1 MSYEDTN
8 CKQALLLAKANTD
21 KNTEI
26 LALNATARLKYQ
38 SDLDLYNKY
47 LDNVKQWTDKTGNY
61 SKWQADKIR
70 LTNDALPWNNC
81 VPWSD
86 TSAGKH
92 DDYCVNDI
100 GIGWYHG
107 GQTGNGCSIGFG
119 KGLCKRTDAK
129 INADL
134 ETDGYIAEQ
143 PIPIQK
149 PILLLD
155 KELIKQGNITCCSNI
170 INVNDSLLQNVDI
183 TQASTCNASSVP
195 VPINTPNVQNIP
207 IQEPAP
213 IVQEPIVQEPIVQE
227 PVNASKN
234 IIVITVAIIIILLL
248 LLLSSIFVI
257 NLQ

>member
-1 MSYEDTN
+1 MSLSYEDTN
-8 CKQALLLAKANTD
+8 CKKALILAKATTD

-26 LALNATARLKYQ
+26 LALNTTARLKYQ

-61 SKWQADKIR
+61 SKWQTDKIR
-70 LTNDALPWNNC
+70 LTNDALPWSNC
-81 VPWSD
+81 VPWPD

-100 GIGWYHG
+100 GVGWYHG

-129 INADL
+129 INIDL
-134 ETDGYIAEQ
+134 ETDGYISAQ

-149 PILLLD
+149 PMLLPD
-155 KELIKQGNITCCSNI
+155 KELIKQGNITCCDNI

-183 TQASTCNASSVP
+183 TQASTCNATSLPVP
-195 VPINTPNVQNIP
+195 VNAPVVSIP
-207 IQEPAP
+207 TQEPIAQEP
-213 IVQEPIVQEPIVQE
+213 IAQEPIVQ
-227 PVNASKN
+227 PVAPNN
-234 IIVITVAIIIILLL
+234 IPVIAIAIIIVLLL

-257 NLQ
+257 SLQ